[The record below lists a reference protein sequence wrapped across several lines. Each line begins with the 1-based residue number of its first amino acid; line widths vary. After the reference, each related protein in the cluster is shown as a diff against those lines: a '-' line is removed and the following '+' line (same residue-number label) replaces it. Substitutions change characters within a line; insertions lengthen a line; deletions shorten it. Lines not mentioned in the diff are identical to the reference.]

1 MDQNFLRPDLLPS
14 TVPALALWAF
24 ALFSVFVWAGAHQ
37 VVKRR
42 FRDLRVRLGIL
53 IPVGTV
59 ASWTVFQLLGR
70 YLFFAGRWHILFAS
84 LVAGGSLELVS
95 WLYQREASRI
105 ASRRIR
111 ATVVACRMAAI
122 ALLVF
127 VIMQP
132 ELVGEKERT
141 IKRRVVV
148 LMDDSASMHFRD
160 KYWTDEE
167 RLDIAAALGVLE
179 VSKEDSL
186 ESLPD
191 DLAALQKEFAAARD
205 AGAKGPAGIDGPA
218 LEALAKRAR
227 EIADGAAAAM
237 DRLLP
242 KINAQTH
249 GDVARALPSRAEF
262 VRKTLLPQLDAV
274 LATVKEGRAP
284 DVNTVRALAPVA
296 DSLGSLAAG
305 AEAVRPAGSLAIFDT
320 MGEADRARVLA
331 VSDATRA
338 ELARRLLAGEGAKE
352 GPPLPRLA
360 QTYDLDLYRFGSFPE
375 LDPTLDRAAAA
386 APTAGGA
393 ATNATA
399 AASAEDEDPYAA
411 VEAEIAAAQQAAA
424 AEPARGLTAAEAAAA
439 AREEAFRSSTDFTK
453 TLEKIVA
460 EVPFEEIAGFVIVTD
475 GRHNGDAGVDA
486 VARRLGA
493 AKIPVN
499 TVVVGGS
506 RPPVD
511 LAIAEARAP
520 ESVFEGE
527 KVRVSGSIQALGSHG
542 KRSTLR
548 LLVNGETVDPKH
560 EMDVDVNGDDF
571 VKEFRFVHVPEAKG
585 VYQYTLRL
593 DPVEGEEFP
602 ENNEWT
608 LDVAVSD
615 DRTNVLLVDDFPRW
629 EFRYLRNLFYGRD
642 KSVHLQEYL
651 VHPDKVAG
659 FEEELPPASAA
670 RKFGDSKSGSFPV
683 DRNEWRKF
691 HVIILGDLGDDVL
704 TPRVVSDIKYCVEER
719 GALLVLIDGP
729 RAMPHK
735 VANPALRELMPT
747 ETDLEEN
754 DNVETPDGSFH
765 LRLAP
770 AGRGHPV
777 MAQSSSSFENELIWN
792 DFPEMRWRHPV
803 LGVKPGAEVLAYAEP
818 EGADAAGVAA
828 RQAARDL
835 EADPEAAVA
844 MLAKMREDQAKSAL
858 VVARAAGRGKVLQ
871 LNTDRT
877 WRLRYRVGDTHHH
890 LFWGQVLRWGA
901 GDKLRAGNDYVRL
914 GTDALRYT
922 PTDRVRVNARFQDQ
936 DFNALDTL
944 KPEIVVLDSTD
955 REVRRARLRLRED
968 GNGFYEAELEPF
980 PDPGAY
986 TVWLDCPEAARILG
1000 GDYPRRLHTR
1010 YVVVTSRRPS
1020 ELVNV
1025 SASAEV
1031 PRRMARDT
1039 GGVVVRPSSLAKA
1052 LEGFGEGRKVLHE
1065 RSEVFLWD
1073 HWLVLVLLVGLLAAE
1088 WILRKKAG
1096 LS

>member
-1 MDQNFLRPDLLPS
+1 MDQNFLRPDLLPA
-14 TVPALALWAF
+14 TVPAAALWAF
-24 ALFSVFVWAGAHQ
+24 ALFATFVWAGAHQ
-37 VVKRR
+37 VVLHR
-42 FRDLRVRLGIL
+42 FRSLRVRLGIL
-53 IPVGTV
+53 VPVGTV

-70 YLFFAGRWHILFAS
+70 YLFFAGRWHVLFAS
-84 LVAGGSLELVS
+84 FVLGGSLELVS
-95 WLYQREASRI
+95 WLYRREASRI
-105 ASRRIR
+105 ASRRVR
-111 ATVVACRMAAI
+111 AAVVACRMAAI

-148 LMDDSASMHFRD
+148 LADDSASMHFRD

-167 RLDIAAALGVLE
+167 RLDVAAALGVLE

-186 ESLPD
+186 ETLPA
-191 DLAALQKEFAAARD
+191 DLEALRASFAELRD
-205 AGAKGPAGIDGPA
+205 AAAKGPAAVDGPA
-218 LEALAKRAR
+218 LEALAAKARDRAD
-227 EIADGAAAAM
+227 AAAAAM

-242 KINAQTH
+242 KIDANVH
-249 GDVARALPSRAEF
+249 GEIARALPARAEF
-262 VRKTLLPQLDAV
+262 IRKTLLPQLDAV
-274 LATVKEGRAP
+274 RATVADGRAP
-284 DVNTVRALAPVA
+284 GAETVRALGPATDA
-296 DSLGSLAAG
+296 LASLAAG
-305 AEAVRPAGSLAIFDT
+305 AEAIRPAGALAIFDT
-320 MGEADRARVLA
+320 MSEADRAKVLA

-338 ELARRLLAGEGAKE
+338 ELARRLLAGEGAKD

-360 QTYDLDLYRFGSFPE
+360 KTYDLDLYRFGSFPE
-375 LDPTLDRAAAA
+375 LDPSIGAPAA
-386 APTAGGA
+386 A
-393 ATNATA
+393 ATNAPA
-399 AASAEDEDPYAA
+399 GADAPAGG
-411 VEAEIAAAQQAAA
+411 EA
-424 AEPARGLTAAEAAAA
+424 PRGLTATETAAA
-439 AREEAFRSSTDFTK
+439 AREEAFRSSTDFSK
-453 TLEKIVA
+453 TLEKIIA
-460 EVPFEEIAGFVIVTD
+460 EVPFEEIAGFLVVTD

-499 TVVVGGS
+499 SVVIGGS

-511 LAIAEARAP
+511 LAIADARAP

-542 KRSTLR
+542 RSSTLR

-560 EMDVDVNGDDF
+560 EMDISVNGDDY
-571 VKEFRFVHVPEAKG
+571 VQEFRFVHVPESKG
-585 VYQYTLRL
+585 VYHYTLRL

-615 DRTNVLLVDDFPRW
+615 DRTNVLLADDFPRW

-659 FEEELPPASAA
+659 FENELPPASAG

-704 TPRVVSDIKYCVEER
+704 TPRVVNDIKYCVEER

-735 VANPALRELMPT
+735 VSNPALRELMPT
-747 ETDLEEN
+747 ETAPDVS
-754 DNVETPDGSFH
+754 DFVESPDGSFH

-770 AGRGHPV
+770 AGRGHPA
-777 MAQSSSSFENELIWN
+777 MAQSASSFENEQIWN
-792 DFPEMRWRHPV
+792 DFPEMAWRHPV

-828 RQAARDL
+828 RRAARDL
-835 EADPEAAVA
+835 EDDPEAAVA

-858 VVARAAGRGKVLQ
+858 VVARTAGRGKVLQ

-890 LFWGQVLRWGA
+890 RFWGQVLRWGA
-901 GDKLRAGNDYVRL
+901 GEKLRAGNDYVRL

-922 PTDRVRVNARFQDQ
+922 PTDRVRVRARFQDE
-936 DFNALDTL
+936 DFNALDAL
-944 KPEIVVLDSTD
+944 KPEAVVLDES
-955 REVRRARLRLRED
+955 EKVVRRFRLSPRED
-968 GNGFYEAELEPF
+968 SNGFYEADLEPF

-986 TVWLDCPEAARILG
+986 TVWLDCPEAERILG
-1000 GDYPRRLHTR
+1000 GDFPRRLHTR
-1010 YVVVTSRRPS
+1010 YVVVTARRPS

-1025 SASAEV
+1025 SANAEI
-1031 PRRMARDT
+1031 PRRIARDT
-1039 GGVVVRPSSLAKA
+1039 GGVVVRPSGLDKA

-1065 RSEVFLWD
+1065 RSEIFLWD
-1073 HWLVLVLLVGLLAAE
+1073 HWLVLVLLVSLLATE

>member
-1 MDQNFLRPDLLPS
+1 MDQSFLRPDLLPV
-14 TVPALALWAF
+14 TVPAPALWAF
-24 ALFSVFVWAGAHQ
+24 ALFAVFVWAGAHQ

-70 YLFFAGRWHILFAS
+70 YLFFAGRWHVLFAS
-84 LVAGGSLELVS
+84 FVAGGALELVS
-95 WLYQREASRI
+95 WLYQREAARI

-111 ATVVACRMAAI
+111 RVVVACRMAAI

-148 LMDDSASMHFRD
+148 LLDDSASMHFRD

-179 VSKEDSL
+179 VSKADSL
-186 ESLPD
+186 ESLPS
-191 DLAALQKEFAAARD
+191 DLAALQAELAAVRD
-205 AGAKGPAGIDGPA
+205 AGAKGPAAIDGPS
-218 LEALAKRAR
+218 LEALAKKAR
-227 EIADGAAAAM
+227 DLADGAAAAM

-242 KINAQTH
+242 KIDAKTH
-249 GDVARALPSRAEF
+249 GEVARALPARAEF
-262 VRKTLLPQLDAV
+262 IRKTLLPQLDAV
-274 LATVKEGRAP
+274 LATVKDGRAP
-284 DVNTVRALAPVA
+284 DGSTVRALGSAA
-296 DSLGSLAAG
+296 DSLANLAAG
-305 AEAVRPAGSLAIFDT
+305 AEAVRPAGALAIYDS
-320 MGEADRARVLA
+320 MGADARARVLA
-331 VSDATRA
+331 ASDATRA
-338 ELARRLLAGEGAKE
+338 ELARRLLAGEGSPD

-375 LDPTLDRAAAA
+375 LDPTVGGKPATNAVDAAA
-386 APTAGGA
+386 APDPA
-393 ATNATA
+393 A
-399 AASAEDEDPYAA
+399 EDPYA
-411 VEAEIAAAQQAAA
+411 EP
-424 AEPARGLTAAEAAAA
+424 EPARPLTATEAAAA
-439 AREEAFRSSTDFTK
+439 AREEAFRSSTDLTK
-453 TLEKIVA
+453 TFEKIIA
-460 EVPFEEIAGFVIVTD
+460 EIPFEEIAGFVVVTD
-475 GRHNGDAGVDA
+475 GRHNGEAGVDA
-486 VARRLGA
+486 VSRRLGA

-527 KVRVSGSIQALGSHG
+527 KVRVSGTIQALGSHG
-542 KRSTLR
+542 KTAHLR
-548 LLVNGETVDPKH
+548 LLVNGETVDAKH
-560 EMDVDVNGDDF
+560 EMEEVVNGDDF
-571 VKEFRFVHVPEAKG
+571 VKEFRFVHVPESKG
-585 VYQYTLRL
+585 VYHYTLKL

-651 VHPDKVAG
+651 VHPDRVTG
-659 FEEELPPASAA
+659 FEDELPPASAG

-704 TPRVVSDIKYCVEER
+704 TPRVVNEIKYCVEER

-735 VANPALRELMPT
+735 ATNPALRELMPV
-747 ETDLEEN
+747 ETDLAE
-754 DNVETPDGSFH
+754 DDFMETPDTSFH

-792 DFPEMRWRHPV
+792 DFPVMRWRHPV

-818 EGADAAGVAA
+818 EGADEAGVAA

-858 VVARAAGRGKVLQ
+858 VVARTAGRGKVLQ

-890 LFWGQVLRWGA
+890 QFWGQVLRWGA

-922 PTDRVRVNARFQDQ
+922 PTDRVRVQARFQDQ

-944 KPEIVVLDSTD
+944 KPEIVVLDATD
-955 REVRRARLRLRED
+955 KEVRRTRLRLRED
-968 GNGFYEAELEPF
+968 GNGFYETELDPF

-986 TVWLDCPEAARILG
+986 TVWIDAPEAERILG

-1010 YVVVTSRRPS
+1010 YVVVTARRPS

-1025 SASAEV
+1025 SASAEI

-1039 GGVVVRPSSLAKA
+1039 GGVAVRPSSLAKA

-1065 RSEVFLWD
+1065 RSEIFLWD
-1073 HWLVLVLLVGLLAAE
+1073 HWAVLVLLVSLLAAE

>member
-1 MDQNFLRPDLLPS
+1 
-14 TVPALALWAF
+14 
-24 ALFSVFVWAGAHQ
+24 
-37 VVKRR
+37 
-42 FRDLRVRLGIL
+42 
-53 IPVGTV
+53 
-59 ASWTVFQLLGR
+59 
-70 YLFFAGRWHILFAS
+70 
-84 LVAGGSLELVS
+84 
-95 WLYQREASRI
+95 
-105 ASRRIR
+105 
-111 ATVVACRMAAI
+111 
-122 ALLVF
+122 
-127 VIMQP
+127 
-132 ELVGEKERT
+132 
-141 IKRRVVV
+141 
-148 LMDDSASMHFRD
+148 
-160 KYWTDEE
+160 
-167 RLDIAAALGVLE
+167 
-179 VSKEDSL
+179 
-186 ESLPD
+186 
-191 DLAALQKEFAAARD
+191 
-205 AGAKGPAGIDGPA
+205 
-218 LEALAKRAR
+218 
-227 EIADGAAAAM
+227 
-237 DRLLP
+237 
-242 KINAQTH
+242 
-249 GDVARALPSRAEF
+249 
-262 VRKTLLPQLDAV
+262 
-274 LATVKEGRAP
+274 
-284 DVNTVRALAPVA
+284 
-296 DSLGSLAAG
+296 
-305 AEAVRPAGSLAIFDT
+305 
-320 MGEADRARVLA
+320 
-331 VSDATRA
+331 
-338 ELARRLLAGEGAKE
+338 
-352 GPPLPRLA
+352 
-360 QTYDLDLYRFGSFPE
+360 
-375 LDPTLDRAAAA
+375 
-386 APTAGGA
+386 PTA
-393 ATNATA
+393 T
-399 AASAEDEDPYAA
+399 E
-411 VEAEIAAAQQAAA
+411 
-424 AEPARGLTAAEAAAA
+424 AAA
-439 AREEAFRSSTDFTK
+439 AREEAFRSSTDLTK
-453 TLEKIVA
+453 TFEKIIA
-460 EVPFEEIAGFVIVTD
+460 EIPFEEIAGFVVVTD

-486 VARRLGA
+486 VSRRLGA

-499 TVVVGGS
+499 SVVVGGS

-527 KVRVSGSIQALGSHG
+527 KVRVSGTIQALGSHG
-542 KRSTLR
+542 KTAHLR
-548 LLVNGETVDPKH
+548 LLVNGETVDAKH
-560 EMDVDVNGDDF
+560 EMEEVVNGDDF
-571 VKEFRFVHVPEAKG
+571 VKEFRFVHVPESKG
-585 VYQYTLRL
+585 VYHYTLKL

-651 VHPDKVAG
+651 VHPDRVTG
-659 FEEELPPASAA
+659 FEDELPPASAG

-704 TPRVVSDIKYCVEER
+704 TPRVVNEIKYCVEER

-735 VANPALRELMPT
+735 VSNPALRELMPV
-747 ETDLEEN
+747 ESDLAEDEFM
-754 DNVETPDGSFH
+754 ETPDTSFH

-792 DFPEMRWRHPV
+792 DFPVMRWRHPV

-818 EGADAAGVAA
+818 EGADEAGVAA

-858 VVARAAGRGKVLQ
+858 VVARTAGRGKVLQ

-890 LFWGQVLRWGA
+890 QFWGQVLRWGA

-922 PTDRVRVNARFQDQ
+922 PTDRVRVQARFQDQ

-944 KPEIVVLDSTD
+944 KPEIVVLDATD
-955 REVRRARLRLRED
+955 KEVRRTRLRLRED
-968 GNGFYEAELEPF
+968 GNGFYETELDPF

-986 TVWLDCPEAARILG
+986 TVWIDAPEAERILG

-1010 YVVVTSRRPS
+1010 YVVVTARRPS

-1025 SASAEV
+1025 SASAEI

-1039 GGVVVRPSSLAKA
+1039 GGVAVRPSSLAKA

-1065 RSEVFLWD
+1065 RSEIFLWD
-1073 HWLVLVLLVGLLAAE
+1073 HWAVLVLLVSLLAAE

>member
-1 MDQNFLRPDLLPS
+1 MDQIFLRPDLLPS
-14 TVPALALWAF
+14 TVPVAALWAF
-24 ALFSVFVWAGAHQ
+24 AAVALLIWCAVHR
-37 VVKRR
+37 VVRAR
-42 FRDLRVRLGIL
+42 FRAVRVRLGIL
-53 IPVGTV
+53 VPVGTV
-59 ASWTVFQLLGR
+59 ASWAVLQLLGR
-70 YLFFAGRWHILFAS
+70 YFFLAGRWHLLFAGF
-84 LVAGGSLELVS
+84 VAGLSLELVS
-95 WLYQREASRI
+95 WLYGREASRI
-105 ASRRIR
+105 ASPRIR
-111 ATVVACRMAAI
+111 RAVVACRMAAI

-148 LMDDSASMHFRD
+148 LLDDSASMHFRD

-167 RLDIAAALGVLE
+167 RLDMAAALGVLE

-186 ESLPD
+186 ETLPD
-191 DLAALQKEFAAARD
+191 DLAALHAELAAARD
-205 AGAKGPAGIDGPA
+205 AAAKGPAALDGPA
-218 LEALAKRAR
+218 LEATAKKAR
-227 EIADGAAAAM
+227 ELADGAAAAM

-242 KINAQTH
+242 KIDANVH
-249 GDVARALPSRAEF
+249 GETARALPARAEF
-262 VRKTLLPQLDAV
+262 IRKTLLPQLDAL
-274 LATVKEGRAP
+274 LATVADGRAP
-284 DVNTVRALAPVA
+284 DANTVRALGSAA
-296 DSLGSLAAG
+296 DSLASLAAG
-305 AEAVRPAGSLAIFDT
+305 AEAVRPAGALAIFDT
-320 MGEADRARVLA
+320 MGADERARVLA
-331 VSDATRA
+331 ASDTTRA
-338 ELARRLLAGEGAKE
+338 ELARRLLAGEGSPD

-360 QTYDLDLYRFGSFPE
+360 KTYDLDLYRFGSFPE
-375 LDPTLDRAAAA
+375 LDPSV
-386 APTAGGA
+386 GGGLA
-393 ATNATA
+393 DPATNGT
-399 AASAEDEDPYAA
+399 ASASALPEDPYA
-411 VEAEIAAAQQAAA
+411 EDPYAEA
-424 AEPARGLTAAEAAAA
+424 AEPARGLTAAETAAV
-439 AREEAFRSSTDFTK
+439 AREEAFRSSTDFSK
-453 TLEKIVA
+453 TFEKIVA
-460 EVPFEEIAGFVIVTD
+460 EIPFEEIAGFVVVTD

-486 VARRLGA
+486 VSRRLGA

-527 KVRVSGSIQALGSHG
+527 KVRVSGTVQALGSHG
-542 KRSTLR
+542 KTSTLH
-548 LLVNGETVDPKH
+548 LYVNGETVDAKH
-560 EMDVDVNGDDF
+560 EETIDVNGDDF

-585 VYQYTLRL
+585 VYHYTLKL

-615 DRTNVLLVDDFPRW
+615 DRTNVLLADDYPRW

-659 FEEELPPASAA
+659 FEDELPPASAG

-704 TPRVVSDIKYCVEER
+704 TPRVVNEIKYCVEER

-735 VANPALRELMPT
+735 ATNPALRALMPV
-747 ETDLEEN
+747 ESDPEDEDWL
-754 DNVETPDGSFH
+754 ETPDPSFH

-777 MAQSSSSFENELIWN
+777 MAQSTSSFENEQIWN

-818 EGADAAGVAA
+818 EGADEAGAAA
-828 RQAARDL
+828 RRAARDL
-835 EADPEAAVA
+835 DADPEAAVA
-844 MLAKMREDQAKSAL
+844 MLAKMREDQARSAL

-890 LFWGQVLRWGA
+890 RFWGQVLRWGA
-901 GDKLRAGNDYVRL
+901 GEKLRAGNDYVRL

-922 PTDRVRVNARFQDQ
+922 PTDRVRVSARLQDQ
-936 DFNALDTL
+936 DFNALENL
-944 KPEIVVLDSTD
+944 KPEIVVRDAAD
-955 REVRRARLRLRED
+955 REVRRAKLRPRED
-968 GNGFYEAELEPF
+968 GNGFYETELDPL

-986 TVWLDCPEAARILG
+986 TVWLGCDDAWRILG
-1000 GDYPRRLHTR
+1000 ADWPQRLHTR
-1010 YVVVTSRRPS
+1010 FVVVTARRPS

-1025 SASAEV
+1025 SASAEI

-1039 GGVVVRPSSLAKA
+1039 GGAVVRPAAFAKA

-1065 RSEVFLWD
+1065 RTEVFLWD
-1073 HWLVLVLLVGLLAAE
+1073 HWLVLVLLVGFLAAE

>member
-1 MDQNFLRPDLLPS
+1 MDQIFLRPDLLPP
-14 TVPALALWAF
+14 TVPAPALWAF
-24 ALFSVFVWAGAHQ
+24 ALFAVFVWAGAHQ

-70 YLFFAGRWHILFAS
+70 YLFFAGRWHLLFAS

-95 WLYQREASRI
+95 WLYQREAARI
-105 ASRRIR
+105 ASPRIRRI
-111 ATVVACRMAAI
+111 VVACRMAAI

-167 RLDIAAALGVLE
+167 RLDMAAALGVLE
-179 VSKEDSL
+179 VSGEDSL
-186 ESLPD
+186 EGLPD
-191 DLAALQKEFAAARD
+191 DLAGLQRAFSDVRSAAE
-205 AGAKGPAGIDGPA
+205 KGPAAIDGPA
-218 LEALAKRAR
+218 LLELAERAR
-227 EIADGAAAAM
+227 GLAAGAAETM

-242 KINAQTH
+242 KIDAKTH
-249 GDVARALPSRAEF
+249 GDVARALPARAEF
-262 VRKTLLPQLDAV
+262 IRKTLLPQLDAL
-274 LATVKEGRAP
+274 LATVKDGRAP
-284 DVNTVRALAPVA
+284 DATTVRALAPA
-296 DSLGSLAAG
+296 TDSLASLAAG
-305 AEAVRPAGSLAIFDT
+305 AEAVRPAGALAIFDS
-320 MGEADRARVLA
+320 MGADERERVLA
-331 VSDATRA
+331 ASDATRA
-338 ELARRLLAGEGAKE
+338 ELARRLLAGEGSKE

-360 QTYDLDLYRFGSFPE
+360 GTYDLDLYRFGSFAE
-375 LDPTLDRAAAA
+375 LDPTVGDAA
-386 APTAGGA
+386 A
-393 ATNATA
+393 ATNAA
-399 AASAEDEDPYAA
+399 AASAATAPAA
-411 VEAEIAAAQQAAA
+411 DGGDGA
-424 AEPARGLTAAEAAAA
+424 PARGLTATEAAFS

-453 TLEKIVA
+453 TLEKILS
-460 EVPFEEIAGFVIVTD
+460 ETPFEEIAGFVVVTD

-493 AKIPVN
+493 AKVPVN
-499 TVVVGGS
+499 TVLVGGS

-511 LAIAEARAP
+511 LAIADARAP

-542 KRSTLR
+542 KSSKLR
-548 LLVNGETVDPKH
+548 LLVNGETVDAKH

-585 VYQYTLRL
+585 VYHYTLRL

-659 FEEELPPASAA
+659 FEDELPPASAG

-704 TPRVVSDIKYCVEER
+704 TPRVVNEIKYCVEER

-735 VANPALRELMPT
+735 VSNPALRELMPT
-747 ETDLEEN
+747 ETALEEE
-754 DNVETPDGSFH
+754 DNVATPDESFH

-835 EADPEAAVA
+835 ESDPEAAVA

-858 VVARAAGRGKVLQ
+858 VVARTAGRGKVLQ

-890 LFWGQVLRWGA
+890 QFWGQVLRWGA
-901 GDKLRAGNDYVRL
+901 GEKLRAGNDYVRL

-922 PTDRVRVNARFQDQ
+922 PTDRVRIQARFQDE

-944 KPEIVVLDSTD
+944 KPEVVVRDASD
-955 REVRRARLRLRED
+955 REIRRTRLRLRED
-968 GNGFYEAELEPF
+968 GNGFYEAELDPF

-986 TVWLDCPEAARILG
+986 TVLLDCPEAGRILG
-1000 GDYPRRLHTR
+1000 GDYPQNLRTR

-1039 GGVVVRPSSLAKA
+1039 GGIVVRPSSLAKA

-1073 HWLVLVLLVGLLAAE
+1073 HWLVLVLLVSMLAAE